1 MAENLPVQHNMKGI
15 LRFDVDPSDVRGGD
29 YVDALNIQFIG
40 RGLGQTM
47 PISQVLKNRLAFDMG
62 SVVSQRKIVRISF
75 DLNLPYQIGFLSPN
89 GNGILYL
96 PSGAPLTNLSVPSFA
111 SYSAYANF
119 IAASL
124 TNLGLS
130 VVVSTGVGFLDIQ
143 LFTYGRLD
151 WSLFSVGTN
160 SFTVSIVSEAIPQNY
175 AGILNLI
182 GGTDLLGDA
191 FLFSTPQRNLPVD
204 FNCSVFSGTGGLVGI
219 GFNTNHGLVTND
231 EIFIKG
237 GASAVNGYWLVTVL
251 SPSSVLLQFSNFAAV
266 GAGTCVVVLNNR
278 GVGEIG
284 VAVQDMATKA
294 WTYTRLL
301 RSIEFGFT
309 TKRQVECQGEIKPIG
324 KAFYFHQIKYNP
336 PRVFYYRGAYIQD
349 GALSSVSSVNQY
361 KYGSIFNLL
370 KNQQDILEGRLEFIS
385 QEAGGSVFP
394 GNKQYF
400 LRMVGQEGALFTTE
414 PFAFTGLVNVSV
426 ASSSGDPQGIAGGNA
441 NESSGKVNILRA
453 TGLRNDLYE
462 SVELCVI
469 EWAGDAFTA
478 SVVRRELLT
487 GPDVVLRHSGLE
499 ITTPLANA
507 ELNLTYPKIKNIG
520 TERVIDN
527 RLVYFDIDYALDE
540 DLSAWASSMTHK
552 IFKYPTTTTGQVTS
566 FQFGNYLDPRETVR
580 FLGYTWYETHRFG
593 VRVYWRDGGRS
604 RVYWVDDV
612 KFDISPTNVSLPNRR
627 TGNPT
632 NYDLRGVGV
641 NDVTFTPA
649 VEFTLN
655 LDFKVNGTPVRELIS
670 KVEFMRVDLNDNPAF
685 REVLFSGMG
694 VIGWLGFWSQGSG
707 TTQFGRNRFLNGTSG
722 FPDRTRFPFPFFS
735 GQGFFDLLLTPPA
748 PPYLNMV
755 NTTGDPFANTNK
767 RDQYSLFIIT
777 NDVLFGG
784 NAPIFEPGDRIINYG
799 RPRAF
804 DGVPFNLNVIFNNYG
819 DFIRDFSLEDLG
831 VNPSGGV
838 KGVQP
843 HLHDILGAGLC
854 ARNSSVPLSHYDDVL
869 GSIIGT
875 TFHTNAGSTNSN
887 ASMSDL
893 LASPS
898 NEFESCF
905 VVSLNNPM
913 VTPLATP
920 ANPTGQP
927 NATYG
932 NTDEGVYYVS
942 YFRER
947 FYDPNNPDNSKFGN
961 RNETVY
967 TTTSNFL
974 EVSPNQFG
982 LVGVTVFGGDTFV
995 TRVQHKIWNHLDNQP
1010 QGNDYF
1016 GGTYAMSFV
1025 SQSYVNP
1032 LMRVVG
1038 DKDVLGPGAFP
1049 QKPLG
1054 RYDLWLS
1061 NRLPDQ
1067 TFYNRAYSYQKVT
1080 QERNYREPRV
1090 DEERF
1095 PTLIIW
1101 SDLSPSG
1108 SLLDAYRTFPPLNR
1122 KELDRIY
1129 GRIVHAEVINSDLF
1143 VMQERKWQREFFNTT
1158 GLTSVSPDDLIAL
1171 GNTGVMSRNG
1181 VGLSSYGTRHKW
1193 SAIKGK
1199 LSSGADCIAWIDVE
1213 NGVVVRYGGD
1223 GTRVIS
1229 SPDSWWQFIKANTD
1243 WVFDFDTPA
1252 DGRGIMGVWN
1262 ERFKE
1267 FRWAIRGHR
1276 RPDISNWV
1284 ARVNYFVGQTVRVP
1298 GIGFEEVLLKECI
1311 LDHESN
1317 QSNNPVTGINKD
1329 TFWRLVDVSDNRHF
1343 NVYSMVYS
1351 EIKNGITTKV
1361 SPVPYIKIPWRQDF
1375 ISQKYGIFASKPIFL
1390 ENEGLT
1396 SWYDSGGSS
1405 LVADSFIEPVINYNP
1420 DQIKEFLALY
1430 VDSSLVP
1437 DRVEFE
1443 TELHRSYLLSSDFTF
1458 REGVWVSPIK
1468 MDTLQAVN
1476 GTNDE
1481 DTSKLF
1487 GRWIKIKIF
1496 INAGNSQSL
1505 RNIRVRLKY
1514 NARYIQT

>member
-15 LRFDVDPSDVRGGD
+15 LRFDVDPSGVRGGD

-40 RGLGQTM
+40 RGLGQTL

-309 TKRQVECQGEIKPIG
+309 TKRQVECQGENSILG
-324 KAFYFHQIKYNP
+324 KSLYFHQVKYNP

-361 KYGSIFNLL
+361 EYGSIGSEISVQLNELRSNLSL
-370 KNQQDILEGRLEFIS
+370 ITVDVG
-385 QEAGGSVFP
+385 GGSVRA
-394 GNKQYF
+394 GNKVYF
-400 LRMVGQEGALFTTE
+400 VRFLTSEDALFGSDWH
-414 PFAFTGLVNVSV
+414 AFTNVINVYSANQFASPSSV
-426 ASSSGDPQGIAGGNA
+426 VGDI
-441 NESSGKVNILRA
+441 SGKVTSKTVRLLLSDIPNEFY
-453 TGLRNDLYE
+453 DF
-462 SVELCVI
+462 VELGVAEFFGTAVQFSVI
-469 EWAGDAFTA
+469 
-478 SVVRRELLT
+478 RRERVT
-487 GPDVVLRHSGLE
+487 GSQLELAHTGNETVSSLSTAEVLFIQRR
-499 ITTPLANA
+499 IANV
-507 ELNLTYPKIKNIG
+507 G
-520 TERVIDN
+520 SERILDN
-527 RLVYFDIDYALDE
+527 RLLYFDVDYLE
-540 DLSAWASSMTHK
+540 EVDLSDWAASFTHRVRRFSNEL
-552 IFKYPTTTTGQVTS
+552 IPNTGQDENVV
-566 FQFGNYLDPRETVR
+566 FGAYMDPIITETK
-580 FLGYTWYETHRFG
+580 LGYSWFETYRFAC
-593 VRVYWRDGGRS
+593 RVYWKTGGVS
-604 RVYWVDDV
+604 ADFWIDDV
-612 KFDISPTNVSLPNRR
+612 RFDALTTNVYSNTGQSRRVGPFITDYDLDFGPNQFYVPSIEFGNINLDYLIDGVPLRSLIDKIEIRRVDMDASPSYREILCSGPSVVAVTGFIRATNFNLSPTFAMYGNTTLPA
-627 TGNPT
+627 PT
-632 NYDLRGVGV
+632 NNTNR
-641 NDVTFTPA
+641 
-649 VEFTLN
+649 
-655 LDFKVNGTPVRELIS
+655 VRH
-670 KVEFMRVDLNDNPAF
+670 
-685 REVLFSGMG
+685 
-694 VIGWLGFWSQGSG
+694 
-707 TTQFGRNRFLNGTSG
+707 
-722 FPDRTRFPFPFFS
+722 PFPFFS
-735 GQGFFDLLLTPPA
+735 GQNIAPNVPNLAQTNNYVSTNGFFSNPNAGVVQVVFSSKQAGPTLNSENQAFMYSNDILFGKKNFVFVPGDKVIRFGTMNSLSARFYQDTKDLASWIRDFRCEFGAGANVSIYPLEDSKIIFRGTQEFL
-748 PPYLNMV
+748 V
-755 NTTGDPFANTNK
+755 NNQIPFANYAYSK
-767 RDQYSLFIIT
+767 RSATFNVNQFLGLLDPPIPTTYTWETSLAYSVDTSSGFD
-777 NDVLFGG
+777 NFG
-784 NAPIFEPGDRIINYG
+784 
-799 RPRAF
+799 
-804 DGVPFNLNVIFNNYG
+804 
-819 DFIRDFSLEDLG
+819 
-831 VNPSGGV
+831 NP
-838 KGVQP
+838 
-843 HLHDILGAGLC
+843 
-854 ARNSSVPLSHYDDVL
+854 N
-869 GSIIGT
+869 
-875 TFHTNAGSTNSN
+875 
-887 ASMSDL
+887 
-893 LASPS
+893 
-898 NEFESCF
+898 
-905 VVSLNNPM
+905 
-913 VTPLATP
+913 
-920 ANPTGQP
+920 
-927 NATYG
+927 
-932 NTDEGVYYVS
+932 EGVFYTSYY
-942 YFRER
+942 RER
-947 FYDPNNPDNSKFGN
+947 FYQIGNPDNSKFGRRDESSYISTN
-961 RNETVY
+961 
-967 TTTSNFL
+967 SFL
-974 EVSPNQFG
+974 DIDESITQPIQSVIA
-982 LVGVTVFGGDTFV
+982 FGGDTFIS
-995 TRVQHKIWNHLDNQP
+995 RMEMKLGSHNEEDLSFDFS
-1010 QGNDYF
+1010 GSSF
-1016 GGTYAMSFV
+1016 AMAFT
-1025 SQSYVNP
+1025 SQSLVNP
-1032 LMRVVG
+1032 YMRNVV
-1038 DKDVLGPGAFP
+1038 DTDPAAAFP
-1049 QKPLG
+1049 AKPFQDYKDWLENELLDQTN
-1054 RYDLWLS
+1054 YDLSYNQRQVNTAIGYKAPVANDGKLPTRILWS
-1061 NRLPDQ
+1061 NLKPEGSFTD
-1067 TFYNRAYSYQKVT
+1067 S
-1080 QERNYREPRV
+1080 YRE
-1090 DEERF
+1090 
-1095 PTLIIW
+1095 
-1101 SDLSPSG
+1101 
-1108 SLLDAYRTFPPLNR
+1108 FPPLNF
-1122 KELDRIY
+1122 KDLDRIY

-1375 ISQKYGIFASKPIFL
+1375 ISQKYGNFASKPIFL

>member
-40 RGLGQTM
+40 RGLGQTL

-324 KAFYFHQIKYNP
+324 KAFYFHQVKYNP

-361 KYGSIFNLL
+361 EYGSIFNLL
-370 KNQQDILEGRLEFIS
+370 KNQQNILEGRLEFIS

-441 NESSGKVNILRA
+441 NESSGRVNILRA
-453 TGLRNDLYE
+453 TGLRSDLYE
-462 SVELCVI
+462 SVELCVV

-487 GPDVVLRHSGLE
+487 GPDIILRHSGLE

-604 RVYWVDDV
+604 RVYWIDDI
-612 KFDISPTNVSLPNRR
+612 KFDTSPTNVSLPNRR

-694 VIGWLGFWSQGSG
+694 VMGYYNSYRQGSLRLG
-707 TTQFGRNRFLNGTSG
+707 WSTPTPTPLRNFY
-722 FPDRTRFPFPFFS
+722 PFPFFS
-735 GQGFFDLLLTPPA
+735 GQDMFELVNGNMPQ
-748 PPYLNMV
+748 PPYQNMAA
-755 NTTGDPFANTNK
+755 TSGDGSTGQRGIADP
-767 RDQYSLFIIT
+767 YLLFIVS
-777 NDVLFGG
+777 NDIIFGAD
-784 NAPIFEPGDRIINYG
+784 APNFVPGDKLINFG
-799 RPRAF
+799 RPLAF
-804 DGVPFNLNVIFNNYG
+804 DGKRFSPNLG
-819 DFIRDFSLEDLG
+819 LEGSFIRDFSLQNLG
-831 VNPSGGV
+831 VNPTGGALI
-838 KGVQP
+838 P
-843 HLHDILGAGLC
+843 SPFIHDLKQASLVP
-854 ARNSSVPLSHYDDVL
+854 ANSSASLEVYDSQTSTYQLQEFHTTLFSSSNGTLPPNNPGQETSYSFV
-869 GSIIGT
+869 SCFAVSIGT
-875 TFHTNAGSTNSN
+875 APG
-887 ASMSDL
+887 
-893 LASPS
+893 PGG
-898 NEFESCF
+898 F
-905 VVSLNNPM
+905 VGNIRTILP
-913 VTPLATP
+913 
-920 ANPTGQP
+920 GQP
-927 NATYG
+927 PATYG
-932 NTDEGVYYVS
+932 NTDEAVYYVS
-942 YFRER
+942 YYRER
-947 FYDPNNPDNSKFGN
+947 FYDSSNPDNSKFGS
-961 RNETVY
+961 RKESVY
-967 TTTSNFL
+967 TTTGNYFNINKSQSGTASFA
-974 EVSPNQFG
+974 
-982 LVGVTVFGGDTFV
+982 VFGGDTFV
-995 TRVQHKIWNHLDNQP
+995 TRVQHKLWTHLDNQP
-1010 QGNDYF
+1010 AGDDYQGGSF
-1016 GGTYAMSFV
+1016 AMSYV

-1054 RYDLWLS
+1054 SYRRWLA

-1067 TFYNRAYSYQKVT
+1067 TFYNRAYSYQKVVF
-1080 QERNYREPRV
+1080 ERNYVLPVV

-1108 SLLDAYRTFPPLNR
+1108 TLLDAYRTFPPLNR

-1351 EIKNGITTKV
+1351 ELKNGITTKV

-1375 ISQKYGIFASKPIFL
+1375 ISQKYGNFASKPIFL